1 MVSINDSNMEI
12 IILQSVMIVANLICV
27 AWMYEKKN
35 YKTAVFNGFAAG
47 ISLMRLLNV
56 L

>member
-1 MVSINDSNMEI
+1 MEI
-12 IILQSVMIVANLICV
+12 IILQSVMTVANLICV

-47 ISLMRLLNV
+47 ACFIGLLNA

>member
-1 MVSINDSNMEI
+1 MEI
-12 IILQSVMIVANLICV
+12 IILQSVITVANLFCV

-47 ISLMRLLNV
+47 FCFMGLLNA